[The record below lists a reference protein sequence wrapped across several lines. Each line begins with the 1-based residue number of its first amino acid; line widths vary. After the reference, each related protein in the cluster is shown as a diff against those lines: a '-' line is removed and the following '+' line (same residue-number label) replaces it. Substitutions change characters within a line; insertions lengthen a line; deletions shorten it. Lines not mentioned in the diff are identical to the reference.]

1 MPGGGSAFLV
11 CRHFTLYRHRPR
23 SNSSAVPA
31 VGFPWTHS
39 MADAPTIT
47 IPDTQGTQEIV
58 PESQWAGCRQ
68 PDSQEPTTQ
77 VVEMPEASV
86 APIEAAKLT
95 DGT

>member
-1 MPGGGSAFLV
+1 
-11 CRHFTLYRHRPR
+11 
-23 SNSSAVPA
+23 
-31 VGFPWTHS
+31 
-39 MADAPTIT
+39 MADAPTIA
-47 IPDTQGTQEIV
+47 IPDTQEIV